1 MARRDLRGRA
11 FAGKVEQCTGKTKF
25 MYPRNL
31 DF

>member
-1 MARRDLRGRA
+1 MALHDLRGRA
-11 FAGKVEQCTGKTKF
+11 FAGEVEQCTGKTKF